1 MSKLA
6 EMIRSAGR
14 PDSGPLGF
22 GLGGVRR
29 AAAASLLCL
38 VRLDKDQ
45 AKKAGGTAEADAV
58 ILSGV
63 EPGKLA
69 DVIKKLKDAPV
80 GLRLEGAERSDVA
93 AAREAGADFV
103 VVDERSSGESLIEE
117 RIGLVLRL
125 GAEVSDTELRALA
138 GLPLEALEIGAAAE
152 PFSVRRLV
160 ELRRL
165 ALLSQTPLLVDVEP
179 GIKASRLEALR
190 GAGVAGVVLDGKSA
204 DKLEALRKAV
214 LSLPVRG
221 RRREERAEALL
232 PSLAGVNAGEDED
245 DEFDDE

>member
-6 EMIRSAGR
+6 EKIRRAGR
-14 PDSGPLGF
+14 PDTGPMGF
-22 GLGGVRR
+22 GLRGERR

-45 AKKAGGTAEADAV
+45 AKKGGAAAEADAV
-58 ILSGV
+58 IVSGV
-63 EPGKLA
+63 EPDKLA
-69 DVIKKLKDAPV
+69 DVIKKLKDVPL

-103 VVDERSSGESLIEE
+103 VLDERSSGESMIEE
-117 RIGLVLRL
+117 RIGLVLRP
-125 GAEVSDTELRALA
+125 GADASDTDLRSLA
-138 GLPLEALEIGAAAE
+138 GLPLDALEIGAAAE

-165 ALLSQTPLLVDVEP
+165 ALLSQTPLLVDVGP
-179 GIKASRLEALR
+179 GVKASRLEALR
-190 GAGVAGVVLDGKSA
+190 EAGVAGVVLDGKSA

-232 PSLAGVNAGEDED
+232 PSLAGVHAAEEEDE
-245 DEFDDE
+245 EFDDE